1 MLSTT
6 KSRLIWALQIL
17 VAVAFLGA
25 GGSKLAGTEAM
36 VSMFEAIGFG
46 QSLRYLTGIVEVVAA
61 MLLLIP
67 GRAALGG
74 LLVVGT
80 MTGAVA
86 THLFLIGGS
95 AVPAI
100 VLGLL
105 GCAILVLRL
114 GLLNASGD
122 AMSEFVREQ
131 RIAADREAE
140 TAN

>member
-1 MLSTT
+1 MSSIT

-36 VSMFEAIGFG
+36 VGMFEAIGFG
-46 QSLRYLTGIVEVVAA
+46 QWLRYVTGIVEVVAA

-67 GRAALGG
+67 GSAALGG
-74 LLVVGT
+74 LLIVCT
-80 MTGAVA
+80 MTGAVV

-105 GCAILVLRL
+105 GCAVLVLRPGQL
-114 GLLNASGD
+114 GPLTGIL
-122 AMSEFVREQ
+122 FK
-131 RIAADREAE
+131 
-140 TAN
+140 ANRV

>member
-67 GRAALGG
+67 AACCWGLNG
-74 LLVVGT
+74 LLESRL
-80 MTGAVA
+80 
-86 THLFLIGGS
+86 HSIGG
-95 AVPAI
+95 
-100 VLGLL
+100 
-105 GCAILVLRL
+105 
-114 GLLNASGD
+114 
-122 AMSEFVREQ
+122 F
-131 RIAADREAE
+131 
-140 TAN
+140 

>member
-46 QSLRYLTGIVEVVAA
+46 QWLRYTTGVVEVVAA
-61 MLLLIP
+61 VLLLIP
-67 GRAALGG
+67 GSAALAG
-74 LLVVGT
+74 LLVVCT

-105 GCAILVLRL
+105 GCAILVFRL
-114 GLLNASGD
+114 GQLSPLIGILSK
-122 AMSEFVREQ
+122 
-131 RIAADREAE
+131 
-140 TAN
+140 ANRR